1 MFPAF
6 LIFIYLCS
14 INQSDSE
21 TWGAPVSALANKLLS
36 GGHRK
41 ITVFRPGG
49 NYLIEVPLVIR
60 DPYPVNVNILNS
72 TSEFNNTVKV
82 WLKNGNDTIGEKLVK
97 NIRRRQLVTITLESL
112 NVTSCI
118 EFPRLY
124 IQAEIEEAHTKL
136 FHVQR
141 IIKCPKPV
149 VSLIVQTDRGIYVPG
164 SKVYYRIIAA
174 QSDEGMYK
182 GNITI
187 KVIDQDAKPC
197 LELTDQSLKNG
208 VYDGTVC
215 IRNDNSIGVWQI
227 IVTLDS
233 NSSSI
238 GNADKTFIVEFS
250 VQKPNEIPQV
260 VVFDKMMEI
269 NANSSYKHSED
280 IIGAKDLPKL

>member
-1 MFPAF
+1 MFPLF

-21 TWGAPVSALANKLLS
+21 TWDSSASSLANKLLS
-36 GGHRK
+36 GGRRK

-49 NYLIEVPLVIR
+49 NYLIEIPLVIR

-82 WLKNGNDTIGEKLVK
+82 WLKNGNDTIGEKLVQS
-97 NIRRRQLVTITLESL
+97 IRRRQPVTITLESL
-112 NVTSCI
+112 NMSSCV

-124 IQAEIEEAHTKL
+124 IQAETEAHTKL

-141 IIKCPKPV
+141 VIKCPKPV
-149 VSLIVQTDRGIYVPG
+149 VSLVVQTDRGIYVP
-164 SKVYYRIIAA
+164 VYYRIIAA

-187 KVIDQDAKPC
+187 KVIDQDAKPY
-197 LELTDQSLKNG
+197 LELTDQSLHNG
-208 VYDGTVC
+208 VYDGSVR
-215 IRNDNSIGVWQI
+215 IVSGNSIGVWQI

-233 NSSSI
+233 RSSSI
-238 GNADKTFIVEFS
+238 ANADKTFIAEFS
-250 VQKPNEIPQV
+250 VQKPNEIPQIL
-260 VVFDKMMEI
+260 VFDKMMEI